1 MFLSIQEI
9 IPDLKKQ
16 KKTITIIFFSI
27 SYNNAIYHDI
37 NLPLLGKEMLSHMF
51 VRP

>member
-9 IPDLKKQ
+9 IPDKKK

-27 SYNNAIYHDI
+27 SYNNDIYHDI
-37 NLPLLGKEMLSHMF
+37 NLTLLGKEMLSHMF